1 MRLLLDTHAFIWAL
15 GMVEKLPRPVIDL
28 LSDPNIERWIS
39 AVSAYE
45 IEYKRERNEV
55 LDRLPHDLQAAAKGL
70 NAEWLDV
77 TPIHAGAAARLDR
90 VHRDPW
96 DRIIAAQ
103 SIEEGL
109 VVVTRDPAIASMG
122 ASVVWR

>member
-1 MRLLLDTHAFIWAL
+1 MRLLLDTHALIWAL
-15 GMVEKLPRPVIDL
+15 GMVEKLPRAVIDL
-28 LSDPNIERWIS
+28 LSDPDNERWVS

-45 IEYKRERNEV
+45 IEYKRDRNYV
-55 LDRLPHDLQAAAKGL
+55 LGRLPRDLQAAAKVL

-77 TPIHAGAAARLDR
+77 TPMHAGAAARLDL

-103 SIEEGL
+103 AMAEGL

-122 ASVVWR
+122 AAVVWR